1 MTEILKNAEGNK
13 MLIKRKS
20 IITGTNGIE
29 IFDGY
34 EKHRLNWKEIIG
46 INGNKKR
53 GEIYT
58 RKGKII
64 KFNYKL
70 FHTLDYEILDYE
82 KNQIG
87 EGDPFVIRD
96 WQDAYSRIKS
106 YIKERGGTYIKELEG
121 LYNLWGSLVQIGGF
135 RDMNFPKE
143 EIQDKKIIIIGI
155 AVSFLY
161 WFVLFIWG
169 AVIGNKINDQ
179 YIGYSI
185 TIFGIL
191 LWGFI
196 MFMAIYTKRSS
207 KLKNILERNQLF
219 IGET

>member
-1 MTEILKNAEGNK
+1 

-20 IITGTNGIE
+20 IIIGTNGIE
-29 IFDGY
+29 IYDGY
-34 EKHRLNWKEIIG
+34 ETHRLNWKEIIG

-64 KFNYKL
+64 KFNYKIL
-70 FHTLDYEILDYE
+70 HTLDYKILDYE

-96 WQDAYSRIKS
+96 WQDAYPRLKS
-106 YIKERGGTYIKELEG
+106 YIKERGGTYIDELEG
-121 LYNLWGSLVQIGGF
+121 LYNSWRSLIQIGGF

-143 EIQDKKIIIIGI
+143 EIQDKKIIKIGI

-169 AVIGNKINDQ
+169 SVMGNKINDQ
-179 YIGYSI
+179 RIGYSI
-185 TIFGIL
+185 TILGIL

-196 MFMAIYTKRSS
+196 MFMAIYTKRPS
-207 KLKNILERNQLF
+207 KLTNILKRNQIF
-219 IGET
+219 SEENNESQ